1 MKKGLDDKRDLG
13 RLQRMTYGRLVVL
26 SRDLVSNHMTSTT
39 CRENKART
47 EVLEEWCEN
56 GGLKPFDDDRRGTFM
71 TRSQCSFGPTTEIGM
86 KNKPSSQIE
95 THYQ

>member
-1 MKKGLDDKRDLG
+1 
-13 RLQRMTYGRLVVL
+13 
-26 SRDLVSNHMTSTT
+26 
-39 CRENKART
+39 
-47 EVLEEWCEN
+47 
-56 GGLKPFDDDRRGTFM
+56 M